1 MPGPREACLHLLRL
15 EEFADQSE
23 EALLD
28 RFGELLSEEEREYQ
42 ARPGSEK
49 RRREILLSRMLVRTA
64 LSHHTDVDPRAWQF
78 GAGEHGR
85 PFIAGLKPPAL
96 DFNLTHT
103 EGMIAC
109 LVASVP
115 GIGVDV
121 EFLPRKNDTAGVAKH
136 FFAPQEQA
144 GLPER
149 FFDYWTL
156 KEAYIKAR
164 GKGLALPLDGFWFDL
179 SGEEPVIAFDER
191 IPDDPARWRFQT
203 LRLSPDHLCSVALPM
218 GAGPRPLVMLLEF

>member
-15 EEFADQSE
+15 EEFAGETE

-28 RFGELLSEEEREYQ
+28 RFGELLSPDERDYQ
-42 ARPGSEK
+42 ARPRLEK

-64 LSHHTDVDPRAWQF
+64 LSHHTAVDPRAWRF
-78 GAGEHGR
+78 GDGQHGK
-85 PFIAGLKPPAL
+85 PFIASPAQPGL

-103 EGMIAC
+103 EGMIVC
-109 LVASVP
+109 LIAPLSD
-115 GIGVDV
+115 IGVDV
-121 EFLPRKNDTAGVAKH
+121 EYLPRKNDTAGVAKH

-164 GKGLALPLDGFWFDL
+164 GKGLVLPLDGFWFDI
-179 SGEEPVIAFDER
+179 SGAEPAIAFDER

-218 GAGPRPLVMLLEF
+218 GAGPKPLVRLFEF